1 MLHDNEIS
9 RKANV
14 MATEIS
20 LEFIM
25 VTITMKTNYRRQ
37 KGIHCWNTLSAV

>member
-1 MLHDNEIS
+1 MCYFNVIIMLHYNGIP

-14 MATEIS
+14 MATEIA

-25 VTITMKTNYRRQ
+25 VTITMNTN
-37 KGIHCWNTLSAV
+37 